1 MKKLY
6 ETLIKWVGLILTH
19 VVEYPNIDP
28 TKAWPAITLP
38 SNKIIMGEGSVSSA
52 ISGKNYLKLEGCLP
66 YLVSWNI

>member
-19 VVEYPNIDP
+19 VIEYPNIWSH
-28 TKAWPAITLP
+28 KSMACHNLTLWQ
-38 SNKIIMGEGSVSSA
+38 IIMGEGSVSLA
-52 ISGKNYLKLEGCLP
+52 ISGKNYLKLEGSLP